1 MSVLNDII
9 AHLTSES
16 IIEGGT
22 WEGVIDN
29 MPDSPDTIVAVT
41 PTGGAQPE
49 LTATVRYPTFQI
61 RVRGLASS
69 AGYTAM
75 QAKMEEIYQA
85 LLVIA
90 NENVNSVN
98 YAYII
103 PEGEVLSLGRDKNN
117 RPEIT
122 RNFRTAITN

>member
-9 AHLTSES
+9 AHLNSES

-49 LTATVRYPTFQI
+49 LTATVRYPTFQV

-85 LLVIA
+85 LKIA

-117 RPEIT
+117 RPEIS
-122 RNFRTAITN
+122 RNFITAINN